1 MEIDSWHLGG
11 GSGGV
16 GGDVRGDRW
25 GRGAGMTE
33 LILNIETIPADKI
46 LDEKVRFRIS
56 FLRK

>member
-1 MEIDSWHLGG
+1 
-11 GSGGV
+11 
-16 GGDVRGDRW
+16 
-25 GRGAGMTE
+25 MTE